1 MTSDDHDVD
10 TDHDHDALLVAHN
23 KGGPAAAH
31 CRKTFTVPGPGPVL
45 CRRLALPLR
54 LSGRRPLHVGPSQL

>member
-10 TDHDHDALLVAHN
+10 TDHDGALAHN

-31 CRKTFTVPGPGPVL
+31 CRKTFTVRGPGPVL
-45 CRRLALPLR
+45 CRRLALPL
-54 LSGRRPLHVGPSQL
+54 SGRRPLHVGPSQI